1 MNGHTEVTPMKI
13 DFLCENCTFSAP
25 SKVFLEEHIKS
36 LSDKCDVCDEKFHTN
51 HELKNHRLS
60 VHPQVKCGKCNL
72 LVKDQEQLDQ
82 HVRTAHEATKVA
94 ENQAQ
99 QHKCDQC
106 DYMGTGESTLN
117 DHKANFHDQN
127 RVTVD
132 QSYIEGILAENEKLK
147 SEINNLRDDFD
158 RLNEIFESSR
168 NSTNYENRNDDVEL
182 SKVREEYRLVKTE
195 N

>member
-1 MNGHTEVTPMKI
+1 MNGHTEVTHMKI

-82 HVRTAHEATKVA
+82 E
-94 ENQAQ
+94 
-99 QHKCDQC
+99 
-106 DYMGTGESTLN
+106 GTPIEKESERSGTSIEE
-117 DHKANFHDQN
+117 
-127 RVTVD
+127 
-132 QSYIEGILAENEKLK
+132 QSC
-147 SEINNLRDDFD
+147 
-158 RLNEIFESSR
+158 
-168 NSTNYENRNDDVEL
+168 
-182 SKVREEYRLVKTE
+182 
-195 N
+195 